1 MAELA
6 VDGTTRQGVLMLRL
20 VGAPS
25 PEEMQQFVRLHNQ
38 AVDAFRDKHYRV
50 FCDIRELLPLSPEA
64 ADLFEQAKA
73 YSASRPNFQGSS
85 VLTSSSVVA
94 MQHRR
99 TSMNSGVLSTELLSD
114 DEAACWAH
122 LARIQRSR

>member
-1 MAELA
+1 MAELV
-6 VDGTTRQGVLMLRL
+6 VDGTTRPGVLMLRL
-20 VGAPS
+20 AGAPS
-25 PEEMQQFVRLHNQ
+25 ADEMRVFVHRHNQ
-38 AVDAFRDKHYRV
+38 AVDACHGKQYRV

-73 YSASRPNFQGSS
+73 YSASHPNFQGSA

-99 TSMNSGVLSTELLSD
+99 TSMSSGVLSTELLSD

>member
-1 MAELA
+1 MAELV

-25 PEEMQQFVRLHNQ
+25 PEEMQLFVRLHNQ
-38 AVDAFRDKHYRV
+38 AVDAFRSKHYRV

-73 YSASRPNFQGSS
+73 YSASRPNFQGSA

-114 DEAACWAH
+114 DEGACWAH
-122 LARIQRSR
+122 LARVQRSR